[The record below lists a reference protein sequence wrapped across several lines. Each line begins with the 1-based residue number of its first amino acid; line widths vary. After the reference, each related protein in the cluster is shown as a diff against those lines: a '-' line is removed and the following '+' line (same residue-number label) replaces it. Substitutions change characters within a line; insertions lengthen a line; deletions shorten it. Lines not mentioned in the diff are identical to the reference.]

1 MKLNNEFNL
10 TKEKLDAKIK
20 QRTEEFNELKAI
32 AKDVFNSPN
41 GLKLYRAMKGYCK
54 VGTVNFNLDP
64 QGLAYNQA
72 LINFYN
78 TFFGLMIEEDE
89 YERRNDS
96 KL

>member
-54 VGTVNFNLDP
+54 
-64 QGLAYNQA
+64 A
-72 LINFYN
+72 
-78 TFFGLMIEEDE
+78 
-89 YERRNDS
+89 
-96 KL
+96 